1 MIKQEITY
9 YLNTFKIKSYK
20 EFHGDNLIIHTK
32 YDENNN
38 KVYLYLAYEDL
49 EWERKFEEG
58 AKNDTG
64 CVLYYKDNKGN
75 LTYEINGLIFK
86 INKTQNDYYDISVTD
101 KNASLV
107 NLIMLHAKAK
117 LIDGIYYCYVFTE
130 TLKNGDKLVYNS
142 NYFNEIYYEY
152 WDEVES
158 HSLNINQE
166 NKYSG
171 KRTLIN
177 FNLLLDISQF
187 RTFFIENNISP
198 VNKNYVV
205 GNPNYYY

>member
-1 MIKQEITY
+1 MMTAIKLILAILLFGCLVEFPYGY
-9 YLNTFKIKSYK
+9 YQFVR
-20 EFHGDNLIIHTK
+20 FAAMVGFG
-32 YDENNN
+32 
-38 KVYLYLAYEDL
+38 YLA
-49 EWERKFEEG
+49 FNANEEG

-86 INKTQNDYYDISVTD
+86 INKTQSDYYDISVTD